1 MADRSTASLCASAVE
16 SEPIGTRSAAMKTY
30 LITGASGIGAETAR
44 SLARDGQNSG
54 GVQLFIAART
64 EEKCKAL
71 TAELQSLGAAAE
83 YLAGDLTDVAFA
95 PHLIEKV
102 VARFGRLDGVFNVA
116 GISGR
121 RYGDGPVHECTE
133 EGWAITLNT
142 NVTTQYRVCREAVR
156 LMLTQPPGDNGQ
168 RGAILNMASILG
180 FHPEPKHF
188 GTVAYAA
195 SKGAIISLSRTM
207 AASYAHAKIRVN
219 VIAPALV
226 RTPMSARASDDP
238 AILNFMKSK
247 QPLLEDVIA
256 VKDVAPSC
264 VYLLTDASRA
274 VTGEVLAVDAGWQLA

>member
-1 MADRSTASLCASAVE
+1 MPR
-16 SEPIGTRSAAMKTY
+16 TY

-44 SLARDGQNSG
+44 MLARGAQHADS
-54 GVQLFIAART
+54 VQLFIAART
-64 EEKCKAL
+64 EAKCQTL
-71 TAELQSLGAAAE
+71 VRELHSLGATAE
-83 YLAGDLTDVAFA
+83 YMVGDLTDASVA
-95 PHLIEKV
+95 PLLIEKV

-180 FHPEPKHF
+180 LHPEPKHF
-188 GTVAYAA
+188 DTVAYAA